1 MMNHASPT
9 MAWTD
14 GKILPLNELR
24 VPATDCSLEHGLG
37 LFESMRAKQC
47 QVPLWGLHRGRLTKS
62 AAELNMRLD
71 IKHLPTEDDF
81 RNLIVTSGLEHADAR
96 LRLTL
101 TGGSGQ
107 SPGRVWVAVY
117 PLGPSKV
124 DNLILAK
131 EFWPVDERDPL
142 VAYKTMNYWARRR
155 AFEQAQAQGADE
167 ALSVGF
173 KGQIWEAA
181 RSSLFLVRNQQIIAP
196 QEHGSR
202 LRSVSEAALVDL
214 LCTQHTL
221 KLVYQE
227 ISPDQLAIAD
237 EVILTNA
244 VRGLMSVGQWHNC
257 QYPSPGPVASE
268 LRKLWQ
274 ANYF

>member
-1 MMNHASPT
+1 
-9 MAWTD
+9 
-14 GKILPLNELR
+14 
-24 VPATDCSLEHGLG
+24 
-37 LFESMRAKQC
+37 
-47 QVPLWGLHRGRLTKS
+47 
-62 AAELNMRLD
+62 
-71 IKHLPTEDDF
+71 
-81 RNLIVTSGLEHADAR
+81 
-96 LRLTL
+96 
-101 TGGSGQ
+101 
-107 SPGRVWVAVY
+107 VAVY